1 MKVIERI
8 VFFIIMT
15 LIMITI
21 IEEIVHDGDVLG
33 IIFVIPIIA
42 IIALLFLVSVIL
54 VVRNILRKI
63 WKSTGEY
70 IMHFARIKSRCF
82 YMDMSKITICNFM
95 GYSSGNY
102 FFQNGRCSFSR
113 FKEYEGTR
121 RTRWVI

>member
-63 WKSTGEY
+63 
-70 IMHFARIKSRCF
+70 
-82 YMDMSKITICNFM
+82 
-95 GYSSGNY
+95 
-102 FFQNGRCSFSR
+102 
-113 FKEYEGTR
+113 
-121 RTRWVI
+121 